1 MKGKLFSVRNIYTSL
16 GFPAPKDSPK
26 WRRHMHSGKMRLLS
40 LLCLGLLMASCQSPD
55 SKSTELE
62 ALTTSPL
69 PEVVDYNFHIK
80 PLFSDRCF
88 TCHGPDGEK
97 REAELS
103 LHTKDGLFASSPG
116 DSSKKIIVPG
126 EPALSLLYQR
136 ISDTSA
142 ISIMPP
148 IESNLI
154 LEPHEIALIE
164 KWIQQGAKWKPHW
177 AFTPPQKPAIP
188 EDDGDGWA
196 KNEID
201 HFLLASMQ
209 MQGLSPS
216 EAASPNKLIRRLSLD
231 VNGIPPELEDVAT
244 FEQKP
249 NADSYAQLV
258 DKYLASTDH
267 AERFTVWWLD
277 LSRYADTNG
286 YQDDLERQMW
296 PWRDW
301 VIHAF
306 EENMSFDQF
315 VTWQLAGDLLPDAN
329 LETILATGFNRNHKI
344 TQEGGVI
351 DEEFLVDYVADRT
364 VTTFTAFQAITMECA
379 RCHDHKYD
387 PLSQK
392 EFYQAFDFFNRVPE
406 KGRAEYNEFPKPFI
420 KLTSQET
427 TGILAFVNA
436 PDSALPVHPMVME
449 DEENLRT
456 THILN
461 RGQYDQPAEAVQ
473 QGTPASIL
481 PFTDQFAPNRL
492 GLAQWLFDTKNP
504 LTARV
509 IANRIWALYFQ
520 RGIVSTL
527 DDFGNQGSLPT
538 HPELL
543 DWMATFLMESDWD
556 LRALERKILT
566 SAAYQQ
572 QANIKPLH
580 REKDPG
586 NIYLSHANSTRLS
599 AELIRDQALSI
610 SGLLVDKVGGPP
622 VKPYQPDG
630 LWAEKTSGGGYMTYK
645 QQHGEHLYRKSLY
658 TYWKRTVPPPS
669 MLVFDAPTRDICT
682 VNRQHTNTPLQAL
695 VLLNDPQQ
703 LEAARKLAGNS
714 GPLDQPSE
722 VIGQAFRRVL
732 CRKPETEE
740 LNSLQDLF
748 NEIRQDYSQRPSSAD
763 SLLSIGESPLP
774 ENAKKVDLAA
784 MTIVVSTILNMNE
797 TITRP

>member
-1 MKGKLFSVRNIYTSL
+1 MYTIL
-16 GFPAPKDSPK
+16 GRHAHQGLYK
-26 WRRHMHSGKMRLLS
+26 WKEIFRSRGLS
-40 LLCLGLLMASCQSPD
+40 FLGLLCLATIATSCQS
-55 SKSTELE
+55 SEGESTELE
-62 ALTTSPL
+62 SSSTHAL
-69 PEVVDYNFHIK
+69 PEIVDYNFHIK

-97 REAELS
+97 READLS
-103 LHTKDGLFASSPG
+103 LHTKDGLFTSSTS
-116 DSSKKIIVPG
+116 DSSNKIIVPG
-126 EPALSLLYQR
+126 EPSLSLLYQR
-136 ISDTSA
+136 ISDTSN

-164 KWIQQGAKWKPHW
+164 KWIEQGAKWKPHW
-177 AFTPPQKPAIP
+177 AFTPPQKPTIP
-188 EDDGDGWA
+188 KNDGNGWA

-201 HFLLASMQ
+201 FFLLAAMEAK
-209 MQGLSPS
+209 GLSPS
-216 EAASPNKLIRRLSLD
+216 AAASPNKLIRRLSLD
-231 VNGIPPELEDVAT
+231 VNGIPPELEDVTA

-249 NADSYAQLV
+249 SSDTYARLV
-258 DKYLASTDH
+258 DKYLASANH

-306 EENMSFDQF
+306 EKNMSFDKF

-406 KGRAEYNEFPKPFI
+406 KGRAEYNEIPKPFI
-420 KLTSQET
+420 KLTSLET
-427 TGILAFVNA
+427 EGILEFVNA

-449 DEENLRT
+449 DGENLRT

-492 GLAQWLFDTKNP
+492 GLAQWLFDENNP

-543 DWMATFLMESDWD
+543 DWMAIYLMENNWD

-572 QANIKPLH
+572 QANIRPIHL
-580 REKDPG
+580 EKDPE
-586 NIYLSHANSTRLS
+586 NLYLSHANSTRLS

-682 VNRQHTNTPLQAL
+682 VNRQQTNTPLQAL

-703 LEAARKLAGNS
+703 LEAARKLAANS
-714 GPLDQPSE
+714 GSFEQPIE
-722 VIGQAFRRVL
+722 VISHAFKRVL
-732 CRKPETEE
+732 CRKPRTEE
-740 LNSLQDLF
+740 LNSLQELF
-748 NEIRQDYSQRPSSAD
+748 DEIRQDYTNRPSSAD
-763 SLLSIGESPLP
+763 SLLNIGESPLP
-774 ENAKKVDLAA
+774 EDADKVDLAA